1 MSQHDT
7 LIVLLTPN
15 MKERLKIAAFHER
28 RTMSEVVR
36 SVIGD
41 YLDERGF
48 VGEPEVECRAGE

>member
-15 MKERLKIAAFHER
+15 MKERLKFAAFQER

-36 SVIGD
+36 SVIAD

-48 VGEPEVECRAGE
+48 VGEPETEYRAGE